1 MFDLFRFAWLRGVE
15 IILGAADNGRL
26 PALTLPR

>member
-26 PALTLPR
+26 PALFLRR